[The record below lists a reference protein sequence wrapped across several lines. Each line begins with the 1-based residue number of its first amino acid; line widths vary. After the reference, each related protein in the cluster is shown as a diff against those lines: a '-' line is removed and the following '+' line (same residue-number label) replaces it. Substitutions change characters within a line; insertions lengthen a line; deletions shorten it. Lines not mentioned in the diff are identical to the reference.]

1 MLELRNISKSYGRF
15 QALKSVNLTISP
27 GEIHGLV
34 GVNGSGKSTLLN
46 ILSGQRVI
54 RDTGGFKGELL
65 FENADRKF
73 ADPGQALGAGIGMVH
88 QEFALIPG
96 LSVADN
102 ICLSNEKTFSW
113 SQKLFGDDLA
123 CINHQANRNTASAI
137 LGHMGIDLSPDLMA
151 GDLSVAMKQFVEL
164 AREFNRD
171 HLKLLLLDE
180 PTAVLGN
187 RDARCLMTA
196 VKEIAAKGVAVLY
209 VSHRLEEVVSCCD
222 SMTVLRNGA
231 VVDCIRPKQPGQN
244 QDSQNQIKTLSNLMV
259 GKKVKK
265 TRRSQVNQVN
275 QVNRVNKIKM
285 IRFSSFSVEKPG
297 DRLDSLDLDIFQG
310 EILGVTSL
318 SGHGRTALGAGIMG
332 LYPAKGAV
340 RLKGQPI
347 RSFDPL
353 QMIKKNIWML
363 PEDRRSEGLLLG
375 HSIMENMTFAAIQ
388 TRKKFVRK
396 SVIPFVRFPDQKK
409 CRAYADAAREALDID
424 CRSIYQNVG
433 ELSGGNQQKVC
444 IANALAMAPEL
455 LFVNDPTRGIDI
467 AAREFILSQLL
478 KAQSHHG
485 MTLVISS
492 GELDELKRICD
503 RIAVLYQGRLFDV
516 LTPDQSEKEYL
527 LACSGIRPEEAV

>member
-1 MLELRNISKSYGRF
+1 MLELRNVSKSYGSF
-15 QALKSVNLTISP
+15 QALKSVNLKIAP
-27 GEIHGLV
+27 GQIHGLV

-54 RDTGGFKGELL
+54 RDTGGFTGEFL

-113 SQKLFGDDLA
+113 SRKLFGEDLA
-123 CINHQANRNTASAI
+123 CINHQANRDTASAI
-137 LGHMGIDLSPDLMA
+137 LGRMGIDLSPDLMA
-151 GDLSVAMKQFVEL
+151 GHLSVAMKQFVEL

-171 HLKLLLLDE
+171 NLKLLLLDE
-180 PTAVLGN
+180 PTAVLGTE
-187 RDARCLMTA
+187 DALRLMTA
-196 VKEIAAKGVAVLY
+196 VKEMAAKGVAVLY

-231 VVDCIRPKQPGQN
+231 VVDCIRTKQAGENPTGKN
-244 QDSQNQIKTLSNLMV
+244 LIKTLSGLMV
-259 GKKVKK
+259 GKRVKK
-265 TRRSQVNQVN
+265 TRRSPVKRGKN
-275 QVNRVNKIKM
+275 KM
-285 IRFSSFSVEKPG
+285 IRLSSFSVEKPG
-297 DRLDSLDLDIFQG
+297 DRLDGLDLDIYQG

-332 LYPAKGAV
+332 LFPVKGKV
-340 RLKGQPI
+340 RLKDQPI

-353 QMIKKNIWML
+353 EMIKRNIWML
-363 PEDRRSEGLLLG
+363 PEDRRSEGLLLD

-388 TRKKFVRK
+388 ARKRFVQK
-396 SVIPFVRFPDQKK
+396 SVIPFVRFPDMKK
-409 CRAYADAAREALDID
+409 CREYASASRDALDID
-424 CRSIYQNVG
+424 CRSIFQKVG

-444 IANALAMAPEL
+444 IANALSMAPDI

-467 AAREFILSQLL
+467 AAREFILSQLIQ
-478 KAQSHHG
+478 AQACHG
-485 MTLVISS
+485 MTLIISS

-516 LTPDQSEKEYL
+516 LTPDQSDKAYV
-527 LACSGIRPEEAV
+527 LACSGIRPEAI